1 MGMRSRCF
9 MTQWTSG
16 VRRLAR
22 LIIAG
27 TVVVGLQ
34 GHGRILGPSFAGAAD
49 TADVYLSL
57 SLVTGLP
64 DNRGLNIG
72 GQDARKVTLHDSLG
86 AGLKIGIFPQFTH
99 RVVGIELEYFG
110 ATGRLSAL
118 TAGSNGG
125 AATSGLTVTNSMTNL
140 VVRKPGGAF
149 HPYVGFGIGY
159 SSGIL
164 HGADFPGRSNKDF
177 DSTAAFAYQV
187 IAGLQYHVS
196 GRTFLFSEYKRL
208 TTNFHWSDASLDY
221 HAQYVLAGI
230 GWSF

>member
-1 MGMRSRCF
+1 MNRQG
-9 MTQWTSG
+9 G
-16 VRRLAR
+16 ARR
-22 LIIAG
+22 
-27 TVVVGLQ
+27 VVGRLVIAVSAFVGVQLQ
-34 GHGRILGPSFAGAAD
+34 GPLAPSSADATD

-57 SLVTGLP
+57 SLVSGFP
-64 DNRGLNIG
+64 DNGGLNVG
-72 GQDARKVTLHDSLG
+72 GRDAAKVTLHDSLG
-86 AGLKIGIFPQFTH
+86 GGLKIGIFPQFTY
-99 RVVGIELEYFG
+99 RVVGIEIEYFG

-118 TAGSNGG
+118 TTGSNGG
-125 AATSGLTVTNSMTNL
+125 ASSGLTVTSSMTNL

-149 HPYVGFGIGY
+149 HPYIGFGIGY
-159 SSGIL
+159 SSGII

-208 TTNFHWSDASLDY
+208 TTNFHWSDVSLNY
-221 HAQYVLAGI
+221 HAHYALAGI